1 MVRDRTLGAIAFDVV
16 NHMALLLASLVCL
29 VPMIHLVAVSLSATA
44 PAMANMVTIWPLGFN
59 LNNYHWVLRTPQF
72 RASFMVSVMRTIVG
86 TLIVVSTTVLAAYP
100 LSIRQGFRG
109 KEVFKWLL
117 IISMLF
123 SGGLIPWYLT
133 IRALHLLNTLWAL
146 VLPGMVWTWGVIVA
160 LNFFRGL
167 PVELAESAE
176 IDGASH
182 WHILFNV
189 YLPLSLP
196 MLATLSLFAAVGH
209 WNAWF
214 DGMILMTDPTK
225 YPLQTYLRTTF
236 DMPGLGLGAQY
247 MNDPELLKTISDRA
261 VRAANIVLT
270 TLPILVVYPFLQR
283 YFVHGLTLGSLKE

>member
-1 MVRDRTLGAIAFDVV
+1 VVRDRTPGAFAFDIL
-16 NHMALLLASLVCL
+16 NHILLLLAGFACL
-29 VPMIHLVAVSLSATA
+29 VPMIHLVAVSFSATA
-44 PAMANMVTIWPLGFN
+44 PAMANLVTIWPIGFN
-59 LNNYHWVLRTPQF
+59 VNNYHWVLRTPQF
-72 RASFMVSVMRTIVG
+72 RTSFMISVMRTIMG
-86 TLIVVSTTVLAAYP
+86 TFIVVATTVLAAYP
-100 LSIRQGFRG
+100 LSIRHGFPG
-109 KEVFKWLL
+109 KEMFKWLL

-133 IRALHLLNTLWAL
+133 LRALHMINTLWAL
-146 VLPGMVWTWGVIVA
+146 VLPGMVWTWGIIVA

-167 PVELAESAE
+167 PLELSESAE

-182 WHILFNV
+182 WHILLSI

-196 MLATLSLFAAVGH
+196 MLATLGLFAAVGH

-214 DGMILMTDPTK
+214 DGMILMTDVSK

-236 DMPGLGLGAQY
+236 DLPSLGFSTQF
-247 MNDPELLKTISDRA
+247 MHDPDLLKTISDRA

-270 TLPILVVYPFLQR
+270 TIPILVVYPFLQR